1 MQLPGSNSR
10 LVSRASVATLLTF
23 FVSGFSLASFLS
35 RIPTLR
41 DALGLSPAHMGTL
54 LLVGAVGSVLSMP
67 SSGPIVGRFG
77 PRNTVWAS
85 FVLWAIGLSGIII
98 AFAARNVPGL
108 AACLFFTQVG
118 ASLANSTMNVEGGY
132 VELLAK
138 RSIMPWYHAA
148 FSVGTVVAAALGA
161 TVLYFH
167 IGFAWHL
174 GFVIVVTMSAMV
186 WAGLN
191 YIPQAIVAEMTMD
204 EVGATARTTRA
215 WREKR
220 TLLIGVLVFGTG
232 LMEGAAND
240 WLALAM
246 VDGFH
251 VTPAHGTASLALF
264 LTALTA
270 TRIASPALLRRWP
283 ADQLVRVLLVGAVI
297 GVLVL
302 AISPWLG
309 LALLGVIAWGV
320 GTSLGFPSA
329 ASALSRQPA
338 MAAARLSV
346 LSTLGYGAFLA
357 GPPTIGYIAE
367 HIGYRHALGFIV
379 IPVLVSIALTSYL
392 RDDPT
397 VSPRVID

>member
-1 MQLPGSNSR
+1 MNLPGSNSR

-41 DALGLSPAHMGTL
+41 DALELSPAPMGSL

-67 SSGPIVGRFG
+67 SSGPLVGRFG

-85 FVLWAIGLSGIII
+85 FAVWASGLTGVIV
-98 AFAARNVPGL
+98 AFEARNI
-108 AACLFFTQVG
+108 AAVAVCLFFTQAG
-118 ASLANSTMNVEGGY
+118 TSLANSTMNVEGGY

-167 IGFAWHL
+167 IGFAWHM
-174 GFVIVVTMSAMV
+174 GFVIVVTIGIMV

-191 YIPQAIVAEMTMD
+191 YLPQDVVADMTMD
-204 EVGATARTTRA
+204 ESGATARTARA
-215 WREKR
+215 WKEKR

-232 LMEGAAND
+232 LLEGAAND

-246 VDGFH
+246 VDGFQ
-251 VTPAHGTASLALF
+251 VTPAHGTATLALY
-264 LTALTA
+264 LTVLTA
-270 TRIASPALLRRWP
+270 TRLVSPALLRRWS
-283 ADQLVRVLLVGAVI
+283 ADRLVRVLLIGAAI
-297 GVLVL
+297 GVLML

-309 LALLGVIAWGV
+309 LALFGVVAWGI
-320 GTSLGFPSA
+320 GASLGFPSA

-367 HIGYRHALGFIV
+367 FIGYRYALGFVV
-379 IPVLVSIALTSYL
+379 IPVLLSIALTPYL
-392 RDDPT
+392 RAEPT
-397 VSPRVID
+397 DSHPVLD

>member
-85 FVLWAIGLSGIII
+85 FGLWAIGLSGIIV
-98 AFAARNVPGL
+98 AFEVRNIPAL
-108 AACLFFTQVG
+108 AACLFLTQAG
-118 ASLANSTMNVEGGY
+118 TSLANSTMNVEGGY
-132 VELLAK
+132 VELLA
-138 RSIMPWYHAA
+138 RRAIMPWYHAA

-161 TVLYFH
+161 AVLHLH
-167 IGFAWHL
+167 IRFAWHL
-174 GFVIVVTMSAMV
+174 GFVIVTTLSAMV

-191 YIPQAIVAEMTMD
+191 YLPQAIVADMTMD

-251 VTPAHGTASLALF
+251 VTAAHGTATLALF
-264 LTALTA
+264 LTVLTA

-283 ADQLVRVLLVGAVI
+283 AERLVRVLLVGAVI
-297 GVLVL
+297 GVLTL

-309 LALLGVIAWGV
+309 LALLGVIAWGI
-320 GTSLGFPSA
+320 GASLGFPSA

-379 IPVLVSIALTSYL
+379 IPVLVSIVLTPYL
-392 RDDPT
+392 RDEPTDPR
-397 VSPRVID
+397 PVID